1 MLPFT
6 ILLHCLLIYWL
17 CNNFQTI
24 FWFTHTI
31 FLVNTMMHTTSYIQF
46 IKNVHRKNNPSKWS
60 SYSSWKTAF
69 ILEIIKI
76 WKRRKTFVYQMFP
89 HFRDTEVI
97 VHRQFFSKK
106 ALAKRPEMHQSVCF
120 GEWRKLTMDSS
131 TQFLC
136 KALTHFLIIQLS
148 DVFRLSQH
156 YKKRVSNE

>member
-106 ALAKRPEMHQSVCF
+106 SFGKEARDASVRLFWWMKKTNDGFVNTVLVQSINSF
-120 GEWRKLTMDSS
+120 FDHS
-131 TQFLC
+131 TQWCF
-136 KALTHFLIIQLS
+136 
-148 DVFRLSQH
+148 
-156 YKKRVSNE
+156 

>member
-6 ILLHCLLIYWL
+6 ISLHCLLIYWL
-17 CNNFQTI
+17 CSNFQTI

-60 SYSSWKTAF
+60 PYSSWKTVC

-76 WKRRKTFVYQMFP
+76 WKRRKTFFTKCFHIFVTP
-89 HFRDTEVI
+89 RWSSIDS
-97 VHRQFFSKK
+97 FSPKK

-148 DVFRLSQH
+148 DVFRLSQQ
-156 YKKRVSNE
+156 

>member
-106 ALAKRPEMHQSVCF
+106 SFGKEARDASVRLFWWMKKTNDGFVNTVLVQSINSFFDHPTQWCF
-120 GEWRKLTMDSS
+120 
-131 TQFLC
+131 
-136 KALTHFLIIQLS
+136 
-148 DVFRLSQH
+148 
-156 YKKRVSNE
+156 